1 MTTLSVGQLFDNGAP
16 KTFQGSVANN
26 TEQAVWTPASGKT
39 VRARAFSVTTNE
51 NTTPFLLEIL
61 EDTTVVAS
69 YYILAT
75 APVYVAIPGEGWLL
89 SAANKKI
96 QVRHQAGAGNS
107 RNLAV
112 AVWGREE

>member
-39 VRARAFSVTTNE
+39 VRARAFSVTTDE
-51 NTTPFLLEIL
+51 NTTPFRVEIL

-89 SAANKKI
+89 SGADKAL
-96 QVRHQAGAGNS
+96 QVHHQAGTS